1 MTDSRK
7 DVVWLQGEVTRLF
20 IDAAASEEADHAVCV
35 KYAELLYKML
45 PKDGGKQKLSD
56 SLVDEI
62 RKAMRD
68 GK

>member
-1 MTDSRK
+1 MTDDRK
-7 DVVWLQGEVTRLF
+7 DVAWLQQEVTRLF
-20 IDAAASEEADHAVCV
+20 VDAAATEEPDHTVCV

-45 PKDGGKQKLSD
+45 PKDGGKAKLSD
-56 SLVDEI
+56 SLIDEI